1 MAKIGLLLFL
11 HLFIIAIAIRQT
23 TLKLINNAGH
33 PIDLL
38 WFDEET
44 KVAVSQLPAPL
55 PNASEAV
62 IDTYEHHQ
70 FIIRLLDNQKDA
82 NHLETFFTKQLN
94 DETVIVHYNEKTNNL
109 TLTIPDEYDWLRK
122 KIHKLVQTTCSSDN
136 INNNEDDKND
146 FSSCIR
152 ENIALHVKHVHESKN
167 NLRKFQDDIS
177 SKLRNYTCDDDN
189 LSTTTPDYIYPM
201 NIDGKS
207 YDINVLLDLTHAK
220 IWYVNNFITPEEC
233 DLLEKHGRPKLTR
246 ATVAAEDGTSVVS
259 EHRKAQQALYDL
271 HSIHGEA
278 DPLWKLHKRILT
290 LTNQHGN
297 YTLDTPGQE
306 GFTIIQYNPGDEY
319 FPHCDGSCDNTP
331 HVKTGRIATAVL
343 YCKAPEKG
351 GATVFT
357 RSNILVRPKLGS
369 ATFFSYKGADG
380 RMDDGYTEHTGCP
393 VKEGEKL
400 ITTFWMRDGVTY
412 EDNWTLYDPSGV
424 RILESQTN

>member
-1 MAKIGLLLFL
+1 M
-11 HLFIIAIAIRQT
+11 
-23 TLKLINNAGH
+23 
-33 PIDLL
+33 
-38 WFDEET
+38 
-44 KVAVSQLPAPL
+44 
-55 PNASEAV
+55 

-82 NHLETFFTKQLN
+82 NHLETLFTKQLN
-94 DETVIVHYNEKTNNL
+94 DETVIVHYNEKTHNL

-278 DPLWKLHKRILT
+278 DPLW
-290 LTNQHGN
+290 
-297 YTLDTPGQE
+297 
-306 GFTIIQYNPGDEY
+306 
-319 FPHCDGSCDNTP
+319 
-331 HVKTGRIATAVL
+331 
-343 YCKAPEKG
+343 
-351 GATVFT
+351 
-357 RSNILVRPKLGS
+357 
-369 ATFFSYKGADG
+369 
-380 RMDDGYTEHTGCP
+380 
-393 VKEGEKL
+393 
-400 ITTFWMRDGVTY
+400 
-412 EDNWTLYDPSGV
+412 
-424 RILESQTN
+424 